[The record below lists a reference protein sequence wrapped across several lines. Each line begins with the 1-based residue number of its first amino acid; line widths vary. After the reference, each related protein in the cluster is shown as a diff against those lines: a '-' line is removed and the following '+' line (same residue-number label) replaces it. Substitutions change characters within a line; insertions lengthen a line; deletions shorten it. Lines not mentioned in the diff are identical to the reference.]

1 MTHLFK
7 LKILS
12 GIALAITLTNT
23 ASANTIEKLSQ
34 NVKCQACT
42 QTDLSGK
49 PIYKNLQKQ
58 VFSGGNGD
66 GYQGGNSEATS
77 PRAALLSQ
85 TGITTYANRPGING
99 LTRDYDELH
108 SNEFF
113 LETINVPNAASI
125 NSGWLVFHLK
135 SNGDSLDHNDAMY
148 FGNYV
153 DQANEGAAAQTS
165 GNPAD
170 QSKYRTFSSRV
181 NQFLTKTDN
190 QGLIFQQDPNTGA
203 YYASL
208 DRLKLNSADHSGTT
222 TLLEQ
227 IKQDGF
233 MDMVVQDDTGIDYVA
248 IIGCIEGKETKPR
261 TLTQS
266 RPRTFNRRGLKSQN
280 R

>member
-1 MTHLFK
+1 
-7 LKILS
+7 
-12 GIALAITLTNT
+12 
-23 ASANTIEKLSQ
+23 
-34 NVKCQACT
+34 
-42 QTDLSGK
+42 
-49 PIYKNLQKQ
+49 
-58 VFSGGNGD
+58 
-66 GYQGGNSEATS
+66 
-77 PRAALLSQ
+77 
-85 TGITTYANRPGING
+85 
-99 LTRDYDELH
+99 
-108 SNEFF
+108 
-113 LETINVPNAASI
+113 
-125 NSGWLVFHLK
+125 
-135 SNGDSLDHNDAMY
+135 MY

-248 IIGCIEGKETKPR
+248 IITCVEGKPR
-261 TLTQS
+261 TTRATALKRS
-266 RPRTFNRRGLKSQN
+266 LPRRPQPIQQRR
-280 R
+280 

>member
-1 MTHLFK
+1 M
-7 LKILS
+7 
-12 GIALAITLTNT
+12 
-23 ASANTIEKLSQ
+23 Q
-34 NVKCQACT
+34 R
-42 QTDLSGK
+42 
-49 PIYKNLQKQ
+49 Q

-66 GYQGGNSEATS
+66 GYQGGSSETTS

-85 TGITTYANRPGING
+85 TDIASYANRPGING

-113 LETINVPNAASI
+113 LETINVPNAASM

-153 DQANEGAAAQTS
+153 DHANLGPTNNS
-165 GNPAD
+165 M
-170 QSKYRTFSSRV
+170 YRTYSSRV

-190 QGLIFQQDPNTGA
+190 QGLIFQQDQSTGA

-248 IIGCIEGKETKPR
+248 IIGCVEGKETKPR